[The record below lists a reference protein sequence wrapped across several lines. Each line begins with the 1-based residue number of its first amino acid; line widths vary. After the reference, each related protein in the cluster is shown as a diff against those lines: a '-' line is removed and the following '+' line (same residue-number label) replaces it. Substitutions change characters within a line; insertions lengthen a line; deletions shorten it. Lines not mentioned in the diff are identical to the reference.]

1 MIRIKKRL
9 LFAVIFLLIP
19 ISVVIVSN
27 ITGGKSAGNRIDAN
41 RSSPFIGVYSTE
53 STPINFQLGGYEY
66 SIPANYFDF
75 QADPRCNDSS
85 LLLAVLLPDLQ
96 PKTKDNGNAFR
107 AGKDNSRMMILAN
120 VNSLPWE
127 ERLKVAYHAHT
138 RQWSS
143 VIYELAGS
151 KYGLL
156 HKVPIPE
163 KRSHGLEVYEHLIDG
178 QRQSFIVCD
187 VDVPYPGCDHFL
199 FEYDLII
206 KLNYRIRFLPE
217 WKQIEEKTRKLIRS
231 FNVGLVKEKKP
242 SCQN

>member
-1 MIRIKKRL
+1 MKNKRL
-9 LFAVIFLLIP
+9 IVFFLLLSLPALTVVYNAIENSVASP
-19 ISVVIVSN
+19 KDKISQ
-27 ITGGKSAGNRIDAN
+27 N
-41 RSSPFIGVYSTE
+41 RSSPFIGVYSTKE
-53 STPINFQLGGYEY
+53 TPINFQLGGYEY

-75 QADPRCNDSS
+75 QADPRCNNRS
-85 LLLAVLLPDLQ
+85 LLLAVLLPDLE
-96 PKTKDNGNAFR
+96 PKTKDNANAIR

-143 VIYELAGS
+143 VIYEVAGS

-178 QRQSFIVCD
+178 KRQSFIVCD

-217 WKQIEEKTRKLIRS
+217 WKQTEEKARKLIRS
-231 FNVGLVKEKKP
+231 FNVGAINEKKP

>member
-1 MIRIKKRL
+1 MIRFKKRL
-9 LFAVIFLLIP
+9 FISVILLLIP
-19 ISVVIVSN
+19 ISTVIASNVV
-27 ITGGKSAGNRIDAN
+27 GGKSPDDRTDIN

-85 LLLAVLLPDLQ
+85 LLLAVLLPDLE
-96 PKTKDNGNAFR
+96 PKTRDNAKVFR
-107 AGKDNSRMMILAN
+107 SGRDNRPMMILAN
-120 VNSLPWE
+120 ESSLPWE

-143 VIYELAGS
+143 VIYEVAGS

-163 KRSHGLEVYEHLIDG
+163 KRSHGLEVYENLIDG
-178 QRQSFIVCD
+178 KRQSFIVCD
-187 VDVPYPGCDHFL
+187 VDVPNPGCNHFF
-199 FEYDLII
+199 FEYDLTI

-231 FNVGLVKEKKP
+231 FNLGTVKEKKP